1 MTINVQTVSC
11 WRIRW
16 LIVPCAMSGEKG
28 TKNLIGIQFFV
39 SELVRSPSWVWQAL
53 GPLAFKTINIRF
65 SHLYCGECHQKS
77 TVIWWELHCIWP
89 NVVTKTINF
98 RYVADYRNKQ
108 QLVTVLSLQFFVL
121 YKIVAPALLYQTVTE
136 ASIYE
141 ENFVLTETS
150 KLQIQLWPT
159 QLPTDEYL

>member
-1 MTINVQTVSC
+1 M
-11 WRIRW
+11 
-16 LIVPCAMSGEKG
+16 
-28 TKNLIGIQFFV
+28 
-39 SELVRSPSWVWQAL
+39 
-53 GPLAFKTINIRF
+53 
-65 SHLYCGECHQKS
+65 
-77 TVIWWELHCIWP
+77 
-89 NVVTKTINF
+89 VTKTINF

-141 ENFVLTETS
+141 ENFVLTEIS